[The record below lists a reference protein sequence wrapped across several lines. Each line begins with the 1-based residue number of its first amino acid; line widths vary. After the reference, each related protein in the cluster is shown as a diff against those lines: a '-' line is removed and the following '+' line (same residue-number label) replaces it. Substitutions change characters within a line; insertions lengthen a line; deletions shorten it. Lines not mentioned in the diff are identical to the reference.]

1 MFPFELLSSEASAAN
16 LPQQVRW
23 REGLCC
29 PRCLSE
35 SVIKHGSYREYQRY
49 LCKDCDRTFNDKT
62 GTIFAHAKIGLNRL
76 LFAFYSFLRFN
87 TSIRQLD
94 AEIDVSYRSLRRRVE
109 QFARTLDAP
118 AINLVGPVE
127 IDGFYVSSGLK
138 GRERDQ
144 RSRSRGLSRRGR
156 GTYDQDKPPVFV
168 LVDRGS
174 GQRYVIPAKSADE
187 TTMRLLLGNHEKESL
202 TVYTDGFRAYDPLNH
217 DESFHRE
224 SVIHGDG
231 EYVDGDAHVNTCES
245 HASLARRW
253 LSLHRGVS
261 KDKLTAYPRPLQLR
275 RRILRKPGR
284 EALKEVSKHFTD
296 SPTMYFIRANVD
308 RWV

>member
-1 MFPFELLSSEASAAN
+1 
-16 LPQQVRW
+16 
-23 REGLCC
+23 
-29 PRCLSE
+29 
-35 SVIKHGSYREYQRY
+35 VIKHGSYREYQRY

-62 GTIFAHAKIGLNRL
+62 GTIFAHAKIGLDKL

-118 AINLVGPVE
+118 AISLVGPVE
-127 IDGFYVSSGLK
+127 IDEFYVSAGKK
-138 GRERDQ
+138 GRERD
-144 RSRSRGLSRRGR
+144 RESRSRALSKRGR
-156 GTYDQDKPPVFV
+156 GTYEGDKPPVFT

-174 GQRYVIPAKSADE
+174 GQRYVVPAKSADKA
-187 TTMRLLLGNHEKESL
+187 TVRLLLDNHEKESL
-202 TVYTDGFRAYDPLNH
+202 TVYTDGFRAYDPLDD

-231 EYVDGDAHVNTCES
+231 EYVDGDTHVNTCES

-253 LSLHRGVS
+253 LSPHRGVS
-261 KDKLTAYPRPLQLR
+261 KDKLTAYLRPFQLR

-284 EALKEVSKHFTD
+284 EALKQIIREVL
-296 SPTMYFIRANVD
+296 
-308 RWV
+308 

>member
-16 LPQQVRW
+16 LLEQVRW

-29 PRCLSE
+29 PRCRSE

-62 GTIFAHAKIGLNRL
+62 GTIFAHAKIGLDKL

-94 AEIDVSYRSLRRRVE
+94 AEIDVSYRSLCRRVK

-118 AINLVGPVE
+118 DISLVGPVE
-127 IDGFYVSSGLK
+127 IDEFYVSAGKK
-138 GRERDQ
+138 GRERDS
-144 RSRSRGLSRRGR
+144 RSRSRALSKHGR
-156 GTYDQDKPPVFV
+156 GTYEEDKSPVFT
-168 LVDRGS
+168 LVDRGT
-174 GQRYVIPAKSADE
+174 GQRYVVPAKSADE
-187 TTMRLLLGNHEKESL
+187 ATVRLLLDNHKKESL
-202 TVYTDGFRAYDPLNH
+202 TVYTDGFRAYDPLEN
-217 DESFHRE
+217 DENFHRE
-224 SVIHGDG
+224 AVIHGDG

-253 LSLHRGVS
+253 LSPHRGVL
-261 KDKLTAYPRPLQLR
+261 KDKMTAYLRPLQLR

-284 EALKEVSKHFTD
+284 EALKQIIREVL
-296 SPTMYFIRANVD
+296 
-308 RWV
+308 

>member
-16 LPQQVRW
+16 LLEQVRW

-29 PRCLSE
+29 PRCQSE

-62 GTIFAHAKIGLNRL
+62 GTIFAHAKIGLDKL

-94 AEIDVSYRSLRRRVE
+94 AETDVSYRSLRRRVE

-127 IDGFYVSSGLK
+127 IDEFYISAGKK

-144 RSRSRGLSRRGR
+144 ESRSRALSKRGR
-156 GTYDQDKPPVFV
+156 GTYEEDKPPVFTV
-168 LVDRGS
+168 VDRGS
-174 GQRYVIPAKSADE
+174 GQRYVVPAKSADE
-187 TTMRLLLGNHEKESL
+187 ATVRLLLENREKESL
-202 TVYTDGFRAYDPLNH
+202 TVYTDGFRAYDPLDD
-217 DESFHRE
+217 DESFQRE

-245 HASLARRW
+245 HTSLARRW
-253 LSLHRGVS
+253 LSPHRGVS
-261 KDKLTAYPRPLQLR
+261 KDKLTAYLRPFQLR
-275 RRILRKPGR
+275 QRILRKPGR
-284 EALKEVSKHFTD
+284 KALKEIIQAVL
-296 SPTMYFIRANVD
+296 
-308 RWV
+308 

>member
-16 LPQQVRW
+16 LLEQVRW
-23 REGLCC
+23 REGLCYPHC
-29 PRCLSE
+29 RSE

-62 GTIFAHAKIGLNRL
+62 GTIFTHAKIGPDKL

-118 AINLVGPVE
+118 AINLVGSVE
-127 IDGFYVSSGLK
+127 IDEFYVSAGKK
-138 GRERDQ
+138 GRERD
-144 RSRSRGLSRRGR
+144 RESRSRALSKRGR
-156 GTYDQDKPPVFV
+156 GTYEGDKPPVFT

-174 GQRYVIPAKSADE
+174 GRRHVVPAKSADE
-187 TTMRLLLGNHEKESL
+187 ATVRLLLDNREKESL
-202 TVYTDGFRAYDPLNH
+202 TVYTDGFRAYDPLDD
-217 DESFHRE
+217 DESFQRE
-224 SVIHGDG
+224 SVIHGDR
-231 EYVDGDAHVNTCES
+231 EYVDGDVHVNTCES

-253 LSLHRGVS
+253 LSPHRGVS
-261 KDKLTAYPRPLQLR
+261 KDKLTAYLRPFQLR

-284 EALKEVSKHFTD
+284 EALKEIV
-296 SPTMYFIRANVD
+296 RAVL
-308 RWV
+308 